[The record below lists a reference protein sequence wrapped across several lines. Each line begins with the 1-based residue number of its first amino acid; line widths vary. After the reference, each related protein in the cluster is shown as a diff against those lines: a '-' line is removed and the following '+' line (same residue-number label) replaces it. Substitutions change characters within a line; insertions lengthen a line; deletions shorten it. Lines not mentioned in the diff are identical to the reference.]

1 MEKFIVMS
9 DPIADMLTRIRN
21 AGKAKFNSVDIP
33 GSKLKIELARVLKD
47 EGFIRNYKFIKDK
60 KQGILRV
67 YLKYD
72 EKETHAIYGLE
83 RVSKPSRRVYAG
95 GKDLKPVLNGMGIAI
110 LSTSTG
116 IMTDKMARAKNVGGE
131 ILCNIW

>member
-1 MEKFIVMS
+1 MAVS

-47 EGFIRNYKFIKDK
+47 EGFIRNFKLIKDS

-72 EKETHAIYGLE
+72 EKETHAIFGLE
-83 RVSKPSRRVYAG
+83 RVSRPSRRVYTKS
-95 GKDLKPVLNGMGIAI
+95 KDVKTVLNGMGISV
-110 LSTSTG
+110 LSTSKG
-116 IMTDKMARAKNVGGE
+116 IMTDKNARAENVGGE

>member
-1 MEKFIVMS
+1 MT

-33 GSKLKIELARVLKD
+33 GAKLKIELARVLKD

-72 EKETHAIYGLE
+72 EQEIHAIYGLE

-95 GKDLKPVLNGMGIAI
+95 GKELKPVLNGMGIAI

>member
-1 MEKFIVMS
+1 MSMS

-21 AGKAKFNSVDIP
+21 AAKAKHTSTDIP
-33 GSKLKIELARVLKD
+33 GSNLKVDMAKVLKN
-47 EGFIRNYKFIKDK
+47 EGYIKNFKFVKDN

-72 EKETHAIYGLE
+72 KNNNSAFIGMK
-83 RVSKPSRRVYAG
+83 RISKPSRRQYFKG
-95 GKDLKPVLNGMGIAI
+95 RELKPVLNGMGIAI

-116 IMTDKMARAKNVGGE
+116 IITDTEARKSNIGGE
-131 ILCNIW
+131 ILCNVW

>member
-1 MEKFIVMS
+1 MAVS

-47 EGFIRNYKFIKDK
+47 EGFIRNFKLIKDS

-72 EKETHAIYGLE
+72 EKETHAIFGLE
-83 RVSKPSRRVYAG
+83 RVSRPSRRVYTKS
-95 GKDLKPVLNGMGIAI
+95 KDVKTVLNGMGIAV
-110 LSTSTG
+110 LSTSKG
-116 IMTDKMARAKNVGGE
+116 IMTDKNARAENVGGE

>member
-1 MEKFIVMS
+1 MT

-33 GSKLKIELARVLKD
+33 AAKLKIELARVLKD

-60 KQGILRV
+60 KQGMLRV
-67 YLKYD
+67 YLKYTD
-72 EKETHAIYGLE
+72 DETHTIYGLE
-83 RVSKPSRRVYAG
+83 RVSKPSRRVYAKS
-95 GKDLKPVLNGMGIAI
+95 KDVKPVLNGMGIAI

-116 IMTDKMARAKNVGGE
+116 LMTDKKARAKNVGGE